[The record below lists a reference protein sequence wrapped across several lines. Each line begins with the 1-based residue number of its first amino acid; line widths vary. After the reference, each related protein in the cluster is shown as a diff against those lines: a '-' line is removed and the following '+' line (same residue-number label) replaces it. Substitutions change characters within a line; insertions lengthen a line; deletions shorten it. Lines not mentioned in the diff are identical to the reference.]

1 MARAQETGEQ
11 QGMKIAQL
19 CRESGLTRSTIH
31 HYVNIGLLHRPREV
45 GLNLHLFD
53 ESHLSRLRQIRQLR
67 ENEDLPLA
75 EIKKLLDRVQ
85 SPESPRSTS
94 ETTRQGLP
102 EVRSPDGAAEAV
114 LGNQARRNR
123 EKILDAAI
131 TLFSERGYENTKI
144 SDITDTLHMGKG
156 TFYVYFNNKKELF
169 MECIDRLTVTI
180 VPREAWDE
188 IRREEDLDRRTWK
201 RGVAFLNAFPG
212 FRGILNMLRIALG
225 GSDPALAEKA
235 KEAFRVLSAPMAK
248 DLRRGI
254 SSGLVRSDLD
264 VEFVAYL
271 ELVLGEALGYWSLM
285 DPRYSIERGMDLLID
300 YFAPSLVQEG
310 REEEVRQGRQAHS
323 GELTDRNGGSTQLK
337 DIHVVGRPY
346 LTGKIG
352 EAEVDLDFAK
362 TSTVKFSQK
371 GSVWLAEAIIK
382 DGDRVVLEVDGE
394 MNVSGK
400 ASFGSFHIPL
410 KGVASISFGKP

>member
-1 MARAQETGEQ
+1 MERAQETTEPE
-11 QGMKIAQL
+11 GMKIAQL

-31 HYVNIGLLHRPREV
+31 HYVNIGLLHRPRQV
-45 GLNLHLFD
+45 GLNLRFFD
-53 ESHLSRLRQIRQLR
+53 ESHLSRLRQIRHLR
-67 ENEDLPLA
+67 DTGGLPLA
-75 EIKKLLDRVQ
+75 EIKRLLDRTQ
-85 SPESPRSTS
+85 SNKSPHSIP
-94 ETTRQGLP
+94 ETTKEGLREAP
-102 EVRSPDGAAEAV
+102 SPDGAAEAV
-114 LGNQARRNR
+114 LGNQARKNR

-131 TLFSERGYENTKI
+131 KLFSERGCENTKI
-144 SDITDTLHMGKG
+144 SDITEALHMGKG
-156 TFYVYFNNKKELF
+156 TFYVYFKNKKELF

-188 IRREEDLDRRTWK
+188 IRTEEDLNRRTWK

-225 GSDPALAEKA
+225 GSDPAMAEKA
-235 KEAFRVLSAPMAK
+235 KEAFRILSAPMAK

-264 VEFVAYL
+264 VEFIAYI
-271 ELVLGEALGYWSLM
+271 ELVLGEGLGYWSLM
-285 DPRYSIERGMDLLID
+285 DPRYSIEKGMDLLIET
-300 YFAPSLVQEG
+300 FAPGLVQEG
-310 REEEVRQGRQAHS
+310 SAERAPHGRQAYS
-323 GELTDRNGGSTQLK
+323 GELKDRNGGTTQLK
-337 DIHVVGRPY
+337 DIHVGGRPH

-352 EAEVDLDFAK
+352 EAEVELDFSK
-362 TSTVKFSQK
+362 TGTVRFFRK
-371 GSVWLAEAIIK
+371 GSAWFAEATMK
-382 DGDRVVLEVDGE
+382 DGDSVDLEVDGE